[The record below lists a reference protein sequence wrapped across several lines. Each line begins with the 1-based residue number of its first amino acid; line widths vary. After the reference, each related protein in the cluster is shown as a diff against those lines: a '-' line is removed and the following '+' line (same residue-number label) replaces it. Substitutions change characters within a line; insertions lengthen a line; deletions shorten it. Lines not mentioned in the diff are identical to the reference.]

1 MPLRESEA
9 IVLRTYPLGEGDRL
23 VSFLDRQ
30 SGRLRGVAAGA
41 RRPKSRFGSTL
52 ELLSYIRIWYFE
64 RETRELVRVNQC
76 ELLESFLDVQRD
88 YPSAVA
94 LALISE
100 ITELALE
107 EREASDA
114 QFRLILLTSRA
125 IRSVGPSPAVMAYFG
140 LWTARIGG
148 WLGPLDRCSRCGRET
163 VHESA
168 FHSPGQADLLCQNCK
183 EDWKKKI
190 PEEALSIGQIAL
202 SGPLERLLKQNP
214 ISDHSKEILSYA
226 LDVLEHHFEKKLM
239 SRKILET
246 GEAVPFDI

>member
-30 SGRLRGVAAGA
+30 SGRLRGVARGA
-41 RRPKSRFGSTL
+41 RLPKSRFGSTL

-64 RETRELVRVNQC
+64 RETRELVRINQC

-94 LALISE
+94 LALVSE
-100 ITELALE
+100 ITELALAE
-107 EREASDA
+107 HETSDA

-125 IRSVGPSPAVMAYFG
+125 IRSIGPSPSILAYFG

-148 WLGPLDRCSRCGRET
+148 WLGPLDRCSRCGREILL
-163 VHESA
+163 EPA
-168 FHSPGQADLLCQNCK
+168 FYSPGQAGLLCGNCK
-183 EDWKKKI
+183 EDWKKQISK
-190 PEEALSIGQIAL
+190 EALSIGRAAM
-202 SGPLERLLKQNP
+202 SGTLDRLLKENP
-214 ISDHSKEILSYA
+214 SIDGSKEILSYA
-226 LDVLEHHFEKKLM
+226 LDILEHHFEKNLT
-239 SRKILET
+239 SRNILES
-246 GEAVPFDI
+246 GEGWSSGS